1 MKTVEEATEDFS
13 LCALMD
19 YEAEKEL
26 NGEVDIEEFLY
37 ECFKGGIEFAQRW
50 IPVEEDLPISQG
62 HYFVKCKTSFP
73 KNCDVVVAEF
83 YEDNNT
89 FYSESGDH
97 PIKDATHWRP
107 IELK

>member
-1 MKTVEEATEDFS
+1 MKTIEEA
-13 LCALMD
+13 ALEYGAAMGNPQKPINATYD
-19 YEAEKEL
+19 
-26 NGEVDIEEFLY
+26 G
-37 ECFKGGIEFAQRW
+37 FKSGVEFAQRW